1 MSDFLELAKRRQSC
15 RNYSDKP
22 IAHETLEKI
31 IEAARLTP
39 SACNSQPW
47 RFVVA
52 ESPDVVA
59 QLAKAGQQLG
69 INGFLAKAQAFVLVV
84 EEYAVLMPR
93 LRAFI
98 DSQYFAKGDL
108 GAAAV
113 SVCYAAADL
122 GLGSCII
129 GLYDREKIAQ
139 ALNLPLDKRFGAL
152 IALGYPEDDTIR
164 AKVRKDMGD
173 VVRFV

>member
-1 MSDFLELAKRRQSC
+1 MSDFMELSKRRQSC
-15 RNYSDKP
+15 RNFSDTP

-31 IEAARLTP
+31 IKAVRLTP

-47 RFVVA
+47 RFIVV
-52 ESPDVVA
+52 ESPEVVTQIA
-59 QLAKAGQQLG
+59 IAGQQLG
-69 INGFLAKAQAFVLVV
+69 INGFLAKAQAFILVL

-93 LRAFI
+93 LRTFI
-98 DSQYFAKGDL
+98 DSQYFAKGDI

-113 SVCYAAADL
+113 SICYAATDL

-152 IALGYPEDDTIR
+152 IALGYPEDEAIR
-164 AKVRKDMGD
+164 AKVRKDVSD
-173 VVRFV
+173 IVRFV